1 MHEGYLQAFLD
12 TGPAL
17 LPVLLAG
24 GGDAADASSPRI
36 RDRFVST
43 VVERLRAREPFA
55 RNGDLSERERAVAG
69 LLGKGLSNK
78 AIARAMRVS
87 DNTIKYHLKNIYAK
101 LGVATR
107 RDAAA
112 ALGQSTGTA
121 PPPR

>member
-1 MHEGYLQAFLD
+1 
-12 TGPAL
+12 L

-24 GGDAADASSPRI
+24 GGDAVDPNSLRV
-36 RDRFVST
+36 RDRFISS
-43 VVERLRAREPFA
+43 VVDRLRAREPYA
-55 RNGDLSERERAVAG
+55 RTGDLSERERAVAG

-101 LGVATR
+101 LGVTTR

-112 ALGQSTGTA
+112 ALGESRAA
-121 PPPR
+121 PPR